1 MLSKPLAILYVFV
14 VSLNPLGVCICI
26 IQKRHSSGAVWIVR
40 PRRPS
45 NKEGVVAQIRRTHS
59 DWSTHSA
66 SSLLAC
72 PAKVKKS
79 LRKFQKLQK
88 RLEVFYVGFAMSAGY
103 LDIKYQSLFRNTSW
117 NSGFDIAMLVWE
129 RRTSWSIL
137 WLSPGEMSIQVTTNM
152 YSLFKIQKG

>member
-1 MLSKPLAILYVFV
+1 MLSKLLAILYVFV

-88 RLEVFYVGFAMSAGY
+88 GEKFSVSALPCR
-103 LDIKYQSLFRNTSW
+103 LDIWILNINLFSEI
-117 NSGFDIAMLVWE
+117 DIATLVWE

-152 YSLFKIQKG
+152 YSLFKIQKGWN

>member
-103 LDIKYQSLFRNTSW
+103 LDIKYQSLFRNTSS
-117 NSGFDIAMLVWE
+117 NSGFDIVMLVWE
-129 RRTSWSIL
+129 RRTS
-137 WLSPGEMSIQVTTNM
+137 
-152 YSLFKIQKG
+152 